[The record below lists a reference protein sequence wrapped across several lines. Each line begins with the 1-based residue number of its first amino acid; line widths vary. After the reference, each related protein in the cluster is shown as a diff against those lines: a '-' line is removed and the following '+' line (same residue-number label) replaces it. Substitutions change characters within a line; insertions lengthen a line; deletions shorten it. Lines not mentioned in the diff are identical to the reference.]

1 MKGAK
6 ALLLSMTGHGEAHVE
21 RNGSAVSIE
30 VRTLNSRYFKLTVR
44 AGERYAAL
52 EPRIEA
58 VVRKSIR
65 RGTVQVSVRM
75 DRASEAD
82 DFRLNGAVLIG
93 YRKQLEEL
101 FDQLHAPESIHLESL
116 LALPGVVEEGSSES
130 VNVESD
136 WPLVEQALKTALSN
150 LDSMRTDEGKAM
162 GVDLVENCGTI
173 SRELEAITARAPQ
186 VVEAYRTRLTE
197 RVNKLLAEYDVRL
210 EPSDVIREV
219 GLFAERS
226 DISEELVRLRSHVEQ
241 FSSVMSLAQS
251 SGRKLDFLTQE
262 MFREAN
268 TIGSKAN
275 NAEIARHVV
284 EIKAAI
290 ERMREMIQNVE

>member
-1 MKGAK
+1 
-6 ALLLSMTGHGEAHVE
+6 MTGHGEAHVE
-21 RNGSAVSIE
+21 QDGTAVSVE

-44 AGERYAAL
+44 AGERDATL

-58 VVRKSIR
+58 TVRKSIR
-65 RGTVQVSVRM
+65 RGTVQVSVRI
-75 DRASEAD
+75 DRSSEAD
-82 DFRLNGAVLIG
+82 DYRLNGAVLIG
-93 YRKQLEEL
+93 YRNQLEKL
-101 FDQLHAPESIHLESL
+101 FDQLHAPESIRLESL
-116 LALPGVVEEGSSES
+116 LALPGVVTESGQSSAG
-130 VNVESD
+130 VEAC
-136 WPLVEQALKTALSN
+136 WPMVDQALNQALAG
-150 LDSMRTDEGKAM
+150 LDAMRIDEGKAM
-162 GVDLVENCGTI
+162 GADLVENCGTI
-173 SRELEAITARAPQ
+173 SRELEAITTRAPL
-186 VVEAYRTRLTE
+186 VVDAYRSRLTE
-197 RVNKLLAEYDVRL
+197 RVNKLLAEFELRL

-226 DISEELVRLRSHVEQ
+226 DISEELVRLRSHVDQ
-241 FSSVMSLAQS
+241 FLSVLELPQS

-275 NAEIARHVV
+275 DAEIARHVV